1 MKVSFKAWMNIYSKF
16 SRFFLAIQVNL
27 CEIGQVLLSN
37 FFLFESSGD
46 SQTVIFLCEL
56 LFHKKRLKLSTAVI
70 SASNLQYKCLCV
82 LFIAN
87 YLQIECNI
95 CIAILRILWAFLILA
110 VIGSWGWINKCWE
123 NMNHNNCAEKVI
135 NYNISLQSIFR
146 YEKWPRMT
154 NMCIEHTS
162 KT

>member
-1 MKVSFKAWMNIYSKF
+1 M
-16 SRFFLAIQVNL
+16 
-27 CEIGQVLLSN
+27 CEIGQFLLRH

-46 SQTVIFLCEL
+46 SQTVIFLWEL
-56 LFHKKRLKLSTAVI
+56 LFRKKRLKLSTAVI
-70 SASNLQYKCLCV
+70 FEGNLQYICLCV

-95 CIAILRILWAFLILA
+95 CTAILRILWAFLILA
-110 VIGSWGWINKCWE
+110 VIGSWGWIYKCWE
-123 NMNHNNCAEKVI
+123 NMNHNNCAENVI

>member
-1 MKVSFKAWMNIYSKF
+1 MWNWPIFIAS
-16 SRFFLAIQVNL
+16 
-27 CEIGQVLLSN
+27 
-37 FFLFESSGD
+37 FLFIWIFRGFPNGNFSLGTSV
-46 SQTVIFLCEL
+46 SQ
-56 LFHKKRLKLSTAVI
+56 KKRLKLGTAVI
-70 SASNLQYKCLCV
+70 FEGNLQYICLCV

-95 CIAILRILWAFLILA
+95 CTAILRILWAFLILA

-123 NMNHNNCAEKVI
+123 NVNHNNCAEKVI

>member
-1 MKVSFKAWMNIYSKF
+1 MKLAKF
-16 SRFFLAIQVNL
+16 YCA
-27 CEIGQVLLSN
+27 

-46 SQTVIFLCEL
+46 SQTVIFLWEL
-56 LFHKKRLKLSTAVI
+56 LFRKKRLKLSTAVI
-70 SASNLQYKCLCV
+70 SAGNLQYICLCV

-123 NMNHNNCAEKVI
+123 NVNHNNCAEKVI

-146 YEKWPRMT
+146 YEKWPICALNILQRL
-154 NMCIEHTS
+154 N
-162 KT
+162 